1 MILEEGDTLTN
12 TALFS
17 GLLQSPLAC
26 LHPGSL
32 SRQTEWRRANELA
45 SLYRR
50 QGYYVWLN
58 ARACKLLNN
67 GLSWNNSSI
76 TTLSG
81 VP

>member
-50 QGYYVWLN
+50 QGYYV
-58 ARACKLLNN
+58 
-67 GLSWNNSSI
+67 
-76 TTLSG
+76 
-81 VP
+81 